1 MTMAGKLVKV
11 PDLLRDWPWQRHL
24 NKSYDQAKAASFE
37 WFTSFKAFDA
47 KSQDAFDRCDFGADI

>member
-47 KSQDAFDRCDFGADI
+47 KS